1 MKQRDLLFA
10 GLMLLAAP
18 AFAQTGPGFTEPIF
32 DPAKDAKVVF
42 TQNFESN
49 WEKWSTDAVD
59 TIWKVE
65 YYKNTGASNSASLKP
80 WEEPQNWQRGIFR
93 DTTILLTNGVVVCDN
108 PSHKWAEKDATAGT
122 IITDAGQEKQA
133 RYNAL
138 AAFGEADGGGNSY
151 FKFTTDTAPTKYGSS
166 DYSTSTNLAA
176 RYRRNLFVRGLDIED
191 NSSYRLT
198 FYVKGKAR
206 QGHSDVDPYM
216 VADVMRGYFHAEK
229 PFSMGYLNDN
239 ANYKYNTKIEYD
251 KDFFTGDWEKCTF
264 MTYYLNDTIAN
275 YFVFVDG
282 YWWAEDSAW
291 FWAKGYK
298 GNNTGSDLY
307 YHVQPDKFFVRL
319 GFSSNYSEFCVDNM
333 SLTKSTIGGVEYY
346 EHMLR
351 VDFGWQTNLKDLAR
365 EAYAKTKI
373 DAVEIPG
380 KYFEVWGKSK
390 ITGQWEFTDI
400 ASAEY
405 HGDGYMY
412 MFTETYMKDGEPVH
426 YNFNDYSQILVSFQN
441 PTEPELQLKYT
452 GSVFPKATDIE
463 WIKKGKVV
471 ENFYNEEAHVN
482 PFVFSGV
489 YSMYDLPPVMQ
500 KAQYEEGSFGL
511 SGDIREMKF
520 KFSRQ
525 MAIDNPDNANLR
537 EKCIVYVGE
546 EVWDRTWNPADSIL
560 TITRPSKYQSA
571 LTGDVE
577 VEINNLFI
585 PNTQRQADNVIMHY
599 NFGAI
604 NRDLSSISFGA
615 PIWDAKFLDETVND
629 PTKVVSP
636 AGTAAAWRDSGRSQW
651 KVFDGKSDG
660 TNSAR
665 LYYYTDGTI
674 KRALMLC
681 GRNSGSAP
689 AQLFLGYGDGFEI
702 NLTPGNYSLL
712 YKAQCMN
719 KIFGLK
725 VYVYPYTADPR
736 NVNVADKQ
744 FVAAHATFTK
754 FFHEQY
760 ARNND
765 GSGYDAQDIDTVLTT
780 SFSDVFN
787 IEKAGR
793 YIVEVQADAGTG
805 NPYPSIL
812 FSNFTIAKAP
822 VSYGPIASLNE
833 AVAAAQTR
841 AALATAAEKYAGAAL
856 NDLNAKIDL
865 YKVGGTFSSNK
876 PSDWSAATEATN
888 KATEAMKLR
897 MDTVD
902 LVVKKAEEVAKKLT
916 DVAADNANW
925 AGLIAYQTLQRT
937 KGVYDSYPYST
948 KTNADLTAF
957 IKQMDNEMA
966 TLDLRVKNTK
976 TFAEAMRK
984 AKALIDAKEQE
995 SYQQYS
1001 DLKDEYEDK
1010 VDFDSIGTTDAAL
1023 ADAYQELWTATHN
1036 YQYAVGI
1043 LNVATRGIKE
1053 LAAMATSLGST
1064 IGDSAVV
1071 KDLYQNLKTDDDYL
1085 AAIYKAAIKA
1095 AIYEKG
1101 ASAGELDLS
1110 AFIKNYYMYATPI
1123 IADEM
1128 DVAMPETRDSLKY
1141 NVDRHGIANVGHTRH
1156 QYQSDGKLPIYTV
1169 LTQYPFTELIPGWT
1183 LVCGNGGGNDMLFL
1197 ADMRND
1203 SIYYDAVFDATLA
1216 MDWGGEADL
1225 TTYVL
1230 GLPAGEYTLGLDVHS
1245 SYDKYQSSY
1254 FGKTASTKGK
1264 GYLKVRPGGSL
1275 VEEKSVDVI
1284 TGWLGEDSILV
1295 PIDTL
1300 PGQFTKKEN
1309 DAKFDDTIFV
1319 SVDFTLPDLSE
1330 EKEGLKIH
1338 ALLATDQGTA
1348 SFGDFKLTF
1357 KPSATFDYAGAVA
1370 AAKADVAKIITVV
1383 DINKAQNSNV
1393 EFYTLGGLKVDGAK
1407 SGQVL
1412 IRKTT
1417 NANGKVSFD
1426 KVLLK

>member
-18 AFAQTGPGFTEPIF
+18 AFAQTGPGYTEPIF
-32 DPAKDAKVVF
+32 DPVKDAKVVF
-42 TQNFESN
+42 TQTFEDD
-49 WEKWSTDAVD
+49 WETWTTKAVD
-59 TIWKVE
+59 TIKQVE
-65 YYKNTGASNSASLKP
+65 YYKTKETKNGNSYKP
-80 WEEPQNWQRGIFR
+80 WENPNDWQRGIFR
-93 DTTILLTNGVVVCDN
+93 DSLILLKNGVVIVDN
-108 PSHKWAEKDATAGT
+108 KKDKWAETENSGT
-122 IITDAGQEKQA
+122 IIRDSGQEKTA
-133 RYNAL
+133 RYNAM
-138 AAFGEADGGGNSY
+138 AAFGEADGGGERY
-151 FKFTTDTAPTKYGSS
+151 FKFTTDTAPTKAGSN

-206 QGHSDVDPYM
+206 QGHDVDPYM

-229 PFSMGYLNDN
+229 PFSMGYINDN
-239 ANYKYNTKIEYD
+239 KNYKYNTKIEYD

-282 YWWAEDSAW
+282 YWWADDSSW

-307 YHVQPDKFFVRL
+307 FHVQPDKFFVRL

-373 DAVEIPG
+373 DAVAIPG
-380 KYFEVWGKSK
+380 NYFDVWGLSK

-405 HGDGYMY
+405 QGDGYMY
-412 MFTETYMKDGEPVH
+412 MFTDTYTNKQGEQVH
-426 YNFNDYSQILVSFQN
+426 YNFNDYSKILVSFRN
-441 PTEPELQLKYT
+441 PEDPALQLKYT

-463 WIKKGKVV
+463 WIKKGKIV
-471 ENFYNEEAHVN
+471 ENFYNEEAHLN
-482 PFVFSGV
+482 PYVFTDV
-489 YSMYDLPPVMQ
+489 YSMYDRPPVLQ
-500 KAQYEEGSFGL
+500 SAQYDDGSFGL
-511 SGDIREMKF
+511 SGDIRELKF
-520 KFSRQ
+520 KFSRE
-525 MAIDNPDNANLR
+525 MAIDNPDDPNLR
-537 EKCIVYVGE
+537 DKCIVYVGE
-546 EVWDRTWNPADSIL
+546 EVWDRTWSASDNML
-560 TITRPSKYQSA
+560 VVTRPAKYTAPLS
-571 LTGDVE
+571 GDIE
-577 VEINNLFI
+577 VEINNIYI
-585 PNTQRQADNVIMHY
+585 PNTQRKSDNQTIHY

-604 NRDLSSISFGA
+604 NRDLSSVALGSAF
-615 PIWDAKFLDETVND
+615 WDAKFYDRTINKGNAQLQ
-629 PTKVVSP
+629 P
-636 AGTAAAWRDSGRSQW
+636 AGTAAQYR
-651 KVFDGKSDG
+651 
-660 TNSAR
+660 TNFEVGNGVDKKNAAR
-665 LYYYTDGTI
+665 LYFYTDPDT
-674 KRALMLC
+674 KYPTALC
-681 GRNSGSAP
+681 VSPRGSGSSNAH
-689 AQLFLGYGDGFEI
+689 LYLGYGEGFEI
-702 NLTPGNYSLL
+702 NLTNGSYIIKFPAASLNKALWMKL
-712 YKAQCMN
+712 Y
-719 KIFGLK
+719 
-725 VYVYPYTADPR
+725 YYPYNVDPR
-736 NVNVADKQ
+736 TVAAADKVK
-744 FVAAHATFTK
+744 FGEYTFTS
-754 FFHEQY
+754 FMPESI
-760 ARNND
+760 RND
-765 GSGYDAQDIDTVLTT
+765 ETSKLDTILQDFQFGFAID
-780 SFSDVFN
+780 
-787 IEKAGR
+787 KPGR
-793 YIVEVQADAGTG
+793 YLIDIEVQAAND
-805 NPYPSIL
+805 NPYPGIMMGNVEL
-812 FSNFTIAKAP
+812 YNAP
-822 VSYGPIASLNE
+822 VSYNPIKGLNE
-833 AVAAAQTR
+833 AVVAAQAR
-841 AALATAAEKYAGAAL
+841 AALAAAAEKYAGAAL
-856 NDLNAKIDL
+856 IDLNAKIDL
-865 YKVGGTFSSNK
+865 YKPEGSFTSTK
-876 PSDWSAATEATN
+876 PSDWSAATEATTN
-888 KATEAMKLR
+888 ATKAMKLR

-916 DVAADNANW
+916 DVAAENANW

-957 IKQMDNEMA
+957 IKQMDKEIA
-966 TLDLRVKNTK
+966 SLDLRVKNTK

-1053 LAAMATSLGST
+1053 LAAMASSLGST

-1101 ASAGELDLS
+1101 AAAGELDLS
-1110 AFIKNYYMYATPI
+1110 AFIKNYYLYATPI

-1128 DVAMPETRDSLKY
+1128 NVAMPETRDSLKY

-1156 QYQSDGKLPIYTV
+1156 QYQNDGKLPIYTV
-1169 LTQYPFTELIPGWT
+1169 LTQHPFTELIPGWT

-1197 ADMRND
+1197 ADMKND
-1203 SIYYDAVFDATLA
+1203 SIYYDAVFDATLT

-1245 SYDKYQSSY
+1245 FYDKYQSSW
-1254 FGKTASTKGK
+1254 GRQTPSAKGK
-1264 GYLKVRPGGSL
+1264 GYLSARPGGSL
-1275 VEEKSVDVI
+1275 VEEKSVDLI
-1284 TGWLGEDSILV
+1284 TGWLAEDSILV
-1295 PIDTL
+1295 PDTI
-1300 PGQFTKKEN
+1300 PGKFIKKEN
-1309 DAKFDDTIFV
+1309 TDKYDDTIFV
-1319 SVDFTLPDLSE
+1319 SVDFTMPELSE

-1338 ALLATDQGTA
+1338 ALLATDQGGA

>member
-18 AFAQTGPGFTEPIF
+18 TFAQTGPGYTEPIF
-32 DPAKDAKVVF
+32 DPVKDAKVVF
-42 TQNFESN
+42 TQNFEKD
-49 WEKWSTDAVD
+49 WDKWSTEAVD

-65 YYKNTGASNSASLKP
+65 YYKNTGTKNSNSLKP
-80 WEEPQNWQRGIFR
+80 WDEPQNWQRGIFR
-93 DTTILLTNGVVVCDN
+93 DTTIYLTNGVVVCDN

-122 IITDAGQEKQA
+122 IITDAGTEKQA

-206 QGHSDVDPYM
+206 QGHSDVSPYM

-229 PFSMGYLNDN
+229 PFSMGYLDDSK
-239 ANYKYNTKIEYD
+239 NYKYNTKIEYT
-251 KDFFTGDWEKCTF
+251 KDFFNGEWEKCTF

-275 YFVFVDG
+275 YYVFVDG

-298 GNNTGSDLY
+298 GNNTGNDLY

-319 GFSSNYSEFCVDNM
+319 GFSSNYSEFYVDNM

-351 VDFGWQTNLKDLAR
+351 VNFGWETNLKDLAR

-373 DAVEIPG
+373 DAVAIPG
-380 KYFEVWGKSK
+380 DYFDVWGLSK

-405 HGDGYMY
+405 QGDGYMY
-412 MFTETYMKDGEPVH
+412 MFTDTYTNKQGETVH
-426 YNFNDYSQILVSFQN
+426 YNFNDYSKILVSFRN
-441 PTEPELQLKYT
+441 PEDPALQLKYT

-463 WIKKGKVV
+463 WIKKGKIV
-471 ENFYNEEAHVN
+471 ENFYNEEAHLN
-482 PFVFSGV
+482 PYVFTDV
-489 YSMYDLPPVMQ
+489 YSMYDRPPVLQ
-500 KAQYEEGSFGL
+500 SAQYDDGSFGL
-511 SGDIREMKF
+511 SGDIRELKF
-520 KFSRQ
+520 KFSRE
-525 MAIDNPDNANLR
+525 MAIDNPENVNLR
-537 EKCIVYVGE
+537 DKCIVYVGE
-546 EVWDRTWNPADSIL
+546 EVWDRTWSASDNML
-560 TITRPSKYQSA
+560 VLTRPAKYTAPLS
-571 LTGDVE
+571 GDIE
-577 VEINNLFI
+577 VEINNIYI
-585 PNTQRQADNVIMHY
+585 PNTQRKSENQTLHY

-604 NRDLSSISFGA
+604 SRDLSAVELGKSF
-615 PIWDAKFLDETVND
+615 WDAKFYDTTVN
-629 PTKVVSP
+629 TGGVELQP
-636 AGTAAAWRDSGRSQW
+636 AGTAAQYSGGFE
-651 KVFDGKSDG
+651 VGDGVNVK
-660 TNSAR
+660 NAAR
-665 LYYYTDGTI
+665 LYFYDASTKYP
-674 KRALMLC
+674 RALCLSPR
-681 GRNSGSAP
+681 GSGSQP
-689 AQLFLGYGDGFEI
+689 GRLFLGYGTGYEI
-702 NLTPGNYSLL
+702 NLTNGSYIVKFDAASLN
-712 YKAQCMN
+712 QN
-719 KIFGLK
+719 SKIELF
-725 VYVYPYTADPR
+725 YYPWVEDPR
-736 NVNVADKQ
+736 KVSSKDK
-744 FVAAHATFTK
+744 TK
-754 FFHEQY
+754 FGEYQFTSSFAEDI
-760 ARNND
+760 RNNKGAD
-765 GSGYDAQDIDTVLTT
+765 DKKGTGDLTLDTLLSPMQFGFAV
-780 SFSDVFN
+780 
-787 IEKAGR
+787 EKPGR
-793 YIVEVQADAGTG
+793 YLVEIACTSPRAQSA
-805 NPYPSIL
+805 YPGVML
-812 FSNFTIAKAP
+812 SNIYLHNAP
-822 VSYGPIASLNE
+822 VSYNPIKGLNE
-833 AVAAAQTR
+833 AVVAAQAR
-841 AALATAAEKYAGAAL
+841 AALAAAAEKYAGAAL
-856 NDLNAKIDL
+856 TDLNAKIDL
-865 YKVGGTFSSNK
+865 YKPEGSFTSTK
-876 PSDWSAATEATN
+876 PSDWSAATEATT

-902 LVVKKAEEVAKKLT
+902 LVVKKAGEVADKLT
-916 DVAADNANW
+916 SVAADNANW

-957 IKQMDNEMA
+957 IKQMDKEMA
-966 TLDLRVKNTK
+966 SLDLRVKNTK

-1010 VDFDSIGTTDAAL
+1010 VDFDSIGTTDVAL

-1053 LAAMATSLGST
+1053 LAAMASSLGST

-1101 ASAGELDLS
+1101 AAAGELDLS
-1110 AFIKNYYMYATPI
+1110 AFIKNYYLYATPI

-1128 DVAMPETRDSLKY
+1128 NVAMPETRDSLKY

-1156 QYQSDGKLPIYTV
+1156 QYQNDGKLPIYTV
-1169 LTQYPFTELIPGWT
+1169 LTQHPFTELIPGWT

-1197 ADMRND
+1197 ADMKND

-1245 SYDKYQSSY
+1245 FYDKYQKDW
-1254 FGKTASTKGK
+1254 FGNKTPSAKGK

-1275 VEEKSVDVI
+1275 VEEKSVDLI

-1309 DAKFDDTIFV
+1309 DAKFDDTLFV
-1319 SVDFTLPDLSE
+1319 SVDFTMPELSE

-1338 ALLATDQGTA
+1338 ALLATDQGGA

-1383 DINKAQNSNV
+1383 DINKAQNNNV

-1417 NANGKVSFD
+1417 GANGKVSFD